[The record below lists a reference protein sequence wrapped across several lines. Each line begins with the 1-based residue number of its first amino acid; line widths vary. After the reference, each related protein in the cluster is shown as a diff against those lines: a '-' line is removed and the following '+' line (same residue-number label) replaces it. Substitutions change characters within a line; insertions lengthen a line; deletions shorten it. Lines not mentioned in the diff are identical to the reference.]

1 MRNCEERLPMED
13 SSLRRFK
20 VLPNHIL
27 VDSYQILKTYLKTRK
42 EKREKYYSPR
52 EENKEQEVQ
61 SYV

>member
-1 MRNCEERLPMED
+1 MED

-27 VDSYQILKTYLKTRK
+27 VDSYQILKKYLKTRK